1 MSKLSLVGGDAGIG
15 EVLLHA
21 PETDETRIYDFP
33 DETGTFALREYDI
46 RNLDEAKA
54 NRAGDTFTGV
64 VHFSDVVTLQAPTDN
79 NHAATKKYV
88 DDKVSALAT
97 EHDTDISNLSNT
109 LTGNLNSQIN
119 TINGKINT
127 INGNISTINNNI
139 NTINGNINTI
149 NGNINT
155 INGKLVLAS
164 TAEAQAG
171 TNTTKLMT
179 PARTKEAIQ
188 RLAPQPDL
196 TPYYRKTGGAISG
209 SVTISGATQVNNNL
223 TVTGTARA
231 QTFQSTSDV
240 RLKDGLE
247 RIDSVLDKLDRIHL
261 YRYNFHDNDQVKH
274 LGLIAQE
281 VVRVFPELVSKDE
294 NGYLAIDYNGMTA
307 VLLQAVKELGKELA
321 QK

>member
-46 RNLDEAKA
+46 RNLDQAKA

-127 INGNISTINNNI
+127 INGNISAINN
-139 NTINGNINTI
+139 
-149 NGNINT
+149 NINT

-209 SVTISGATQVNNNL
+209 AVTISGATQVNNNL

-281 VVRVFPELVSKDE
+281 VVRVFPELVSEDE

-307 VLLQAVKELGKELA
+307 VLLQAIKELGKELA

>member
-33 DETGTFALREYDI
+33 DETGTFALREFDI
-46 RNLDEAKA
+46 KNLDDAKA
-54 NRAGDTFTGV
+54 NRAGDTFTGD
-64 VHFSDVVTLQAPTDN
+64 VHFEAKVTIQAPTDN

-88 DDKVSALAT
+88 DDNIT
-97 EHDTDISNLSNT
+97 E
-109 LTGNLNSQIN
+109 LTETVNEIVEE
-119 TINGKINT
+119 
-127 INGNISTINNNI
+127 
-139 NTINGNINTI
+139 
-149 NGNINT
+149 
-155 INGKLVLAS
+155 KLVLA
-164 TAEAQAG
+164 TAEEAKAG
-171 TNTTKLMT
+171 TDATKLMT
-179 PARTKEAIQ
+179 PATTKEAILT
-188 RLAPQPDL
+188 LAPQPDL
-196 TPYYRKTGGAISG
+196 SPYYLKTGGTISG
-209 SVTISGATQVNNNL
+209 AVTISGATQINNSL
-223 TVTGTARA
+223 TVTGTAKA

-307 VLLQAVKELGKELA
+307 VLLQAVKEFGKELA